1 MRQVIKKE
9 IMNETRT
16 TKHTNFKYVYR
27 LHYVMQIV
35 DGIINIS
42 KHERKFRD
50 YAVQGGAETH
60 GGWYYTPINRL
71 SKQWDKAVSYFSDE
85 LFDYFILLDELK
97 SPTDET

>member
-1 MRQVIKKE
+1 MRQVIKKQ
-9 IMNETRT
+9 IMNEMRT

-71 SKQWDKAVSYFSDE
+71 SKQWDKAVSYFA
-85 LFDYFILLDELK
+85 DELK